1 MIFLSFL
8 QVSLPHTDLA
18 CPCYAVL
25 NTAEVASNFA
35 RYDGLE
41 YGLRLADKET
51 STHALYAANRA
62 AGFGDVVKGRIL
74 AGNYFLLK
82 EYVFV
87 GPKLPPDHLLLD
99 RSPNIGPL
107 ISLGT

>member
-1 MIFLSFL
+1 MLIAKSDVSV

-41 YGLRLADKET
+41 FGLRSAGPNA
-51 STHALYAANRA
+51 STNSLYAASRA

-74 AGNYFLLK
+74 AGNFFLLK
-82 EYVFV
+82 E
-87 GPKLPPDHLLLD
+87 
-99 RSPNIGPL
+99 
-107 ISLGT
+107 